1 MKKFIYI
8 LLCLSLFLT
17 GCSGNRKSSAVTAV
31 TTGLSFTAE
40 ISISNT
46 TFSYFVEIAK
56 SGSVSMKSATDNE
69 TCVDYLFENGKIIY
83 KYNELEY
90 IADISSLPESNFA
103 DFIPSV
109 FGRLKHISD
118 NVTYKNNQYCITD
131 KTGKYEFTVYLGQTG
146 LPIKITDKKN
156 SIVTIIKNPTLIS

>member
-46 TFSYFVEIAK
+46 SFSYFVEIDK
-56 SGSVSMKSATDNE
+56 NGSVSMKSIPENE
-69 TCVDYLFENGKIIY
+69 VGIDYLFENGKIIY

-90 IADISSLPESNFA
+90 IADISSLPESNLA
-103 DFIPSV
+103 DFIPTV
-109 FGRLKHISD
+109 FSRLKDISY
-118 NVTYKNNQYCITD
+118 NVAYKNNQYYITD

-156 SIVTIIKNPTLIS
+156 SIVAVIKNPTLIS